1 MARRILIVEDDA
13 LNRMLFSEVL
23 EGDGFV
29 VELVADEREA
39 LAAAAAFQPDL
50 IIMDIH
56 LPNISGLRL
65 IRMLKRDRALAA
77 IPVLAVTGYV
87 GTGEEGRVRKAGADG
102 YLAKPVSIRPLLAA
116 VAELLPP
123 GGADTQPEHA

>member
-39 LAAAAAFQPDL
+39 LAAAAAFQADL

-65 IRMLKRDRALAA
+65 IRMLKRDRTLAA

-87 GTGEEGRVRKAGADG
+87 GRGEEGRVRKAGADG